1 MASINDILTAEV
13 RTDRTIRLYPEGSL
27 FFKAYERSAYL
38 FVKHV
43 RAYQVQ
49 CKYYKVC
56 NDDVVSIGFPQ
67 KTLPSLGCAY
77 VENADGTVSI
87 PVDAKVDE
95 QTFQEWK
102 AYLPKAQP
110 MSVDGTGGEGVE
122 DDVLQLLRQFDLA
135 SSTPMEAMLFVSD
148 LQRMLNKGKA

>member
-1 MASINDILTAEV
+1 MPSINDKLKAEERNERTV
-13 RTDRTIRLYPEGSL
+13 RLWPEGM

-38 FVKHV
+38 FVHHV

-56 NDDVVSIGFPQ
+56 NGDVVSIGFPQ
-67 KTLPSLGCAY
+67 KTLPSLGCVY

-87 PVDAKVDE
+87 PVDTEIDE
-95 QTFQEWK
+95 QAFQEWK

-110 MSVDGTGGEGVE
+110 MSVDGSGEEGVE
-122 DDVLQLLRQFDLA
+122 DDVLQLLRQFNLA

-148 LQRMLNKGKA
+148 LQRMLKKGKA